1 VTLLGAIVACMLIA
15 VVVLTIVDIVKRH
28 LPAGA
33 TVGWIV
39 LVLVLPF
46 VGAVIY
52 WVVRKPDPT
61 DPEQLYRLEAE
72 QRRAA
77 AHRPMD

>member
-1 VTLLGAIVACMLIA
+1 VTLLGTIVALMLLV

-28 LPAGA
+28 LSTGA
-33 TVGWIV
+33 AIGWIV

-46 VGAVIY
+46 IGAVIY
-52 WVVRKPDPT
+52 WVVRKPEAA

-77 AHRPMD
+77 AHRHMD

>member
-1 VTLLGAIVACMLIA
+1 MTFIGVVVVCMLVVI
-15 VVVLTIVDIVKRH
+15 VVLTIVDVVKRH
-28 LPAGA
+28 LPTGA
-33 TVGWIV
+33 TVGWIA
-39 LVLVLPF
+39 LVVVLPF
-46 VGAVIY
+46 VGSVIY

>member
-1 VTLLGAIVACMLIA
+1 VTLLGIIVGIMLLA

-28 LPAGA
+28 LSTGA
-33 TVGWIV
+33 AIGWIV
-39 LVLVLPF
+39 LVLILPF

-52 WVVRKPDPT
+52 WVVRKPDET

-77 AHRPMD
+77 ANRPMR

>member
-1 VTLLGAIVACMLIA
+1 MTLLGTIVAIMLIV

-28 LPAGA
+28 LSTGA
-33 TVGWIV
+33 AIGWTV

-52 WVVRKPDPT
+52 WVVRKPDPA

-77 AHRPMD
+77 ANRPMD

>member
-1 VTLLGAIVACMLIA
+1 MTLLGIIVACMLIA

-28 LPAGA
+28 LSTGA
-33 TVGWIV
+33 AIGWAV

>member
-1 VTLLGAIVACMLIA
+1 VTLIGYIVAFMLLA
-15 VVVLTIVDIVKRH
+15 VVVLTIMDIVKRH

-33 TVGWIV
+33 TAGWIV
-39 LVLVLPF
+39 LVILLPF

-52 WVVRKPDPT
+52 WVVRKPDQV
-61 DPEQLYRLEAE
+61 DPEQVYRLEAE

>member
-1 VTLLGAIVACMLIA
+1 VTLLGIIVACMLIA

-28 LPAGA
+28 LATGA

-77 AHRPMD
+77 AHRRLD